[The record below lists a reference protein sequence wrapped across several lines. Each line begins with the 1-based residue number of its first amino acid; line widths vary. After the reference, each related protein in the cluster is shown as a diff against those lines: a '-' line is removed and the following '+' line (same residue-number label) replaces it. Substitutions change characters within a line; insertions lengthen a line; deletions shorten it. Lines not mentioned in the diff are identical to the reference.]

1 MNTSIKIL
9 MTINLESS
17 VLVRQDQ
24 KEYIKY
30 SITKQDL
37 SKEKLPKDIGKQVV
51 KVNKIPHYPLV
62 TKSCTQHI
70 KISKEAYNHFIS
82 DYCPEKNMLKV
93 WKKMPKNQRLDW
105 HLNKMCEFF
114 RGNSYDYEI
123 LED

>member
-37 SKEKLPKDIGKQVV
+37 TTKKLPLNVGNKIV
-51 KVNKIPHYPLV
+51 KSGQIPHYPLV
-62 TKSCTQHI
+62 AKSCTQHI

-82 DYCPEKNMLKV
+82 DFCPEKSLIKV
-93 WKKMPKNQRLDW
+93 WKKISKNQRLDW

-114 RGNSYDYEI
+114 RGNSYNYEI